1 MAQSFCLY
9 VKVLIFAPLL
19 RKARAFSSAGSEHL
33 PYKQRVGGSNPS
45 TPTKKEVRSREPLFL
60 WAWRPPFFSSLMRT
74 VALRALRARGLAR
87 PNTFYLRSFF
97 EALRTNKMTNIFF
110 RWRRFCRT
118 GVRGWILLWFY
129 RLYHV
134 VFSYRGLMDSWAY
147 PHTSE

>member
-45 TPTKKEVRSREPLFL
+45 TPTKKEVRSREPLFS

-74 VALRALRARGLAR
+74 VALWAISLVVSLAPIR
-87 PNTFYLRSFF
+87 LNLRSLIRGSFF
-97 EALRTNKMTNIFF
+97 V
-110 RWRRFCRT
+110 
-118 GVRGWILLWFY
+118 GVAD
-129 RLYHV
+129 
-134 VFSYRGLMDSWAY
+134 SNQGLKAPIY
-147 PHTSE
+147 LFLVR